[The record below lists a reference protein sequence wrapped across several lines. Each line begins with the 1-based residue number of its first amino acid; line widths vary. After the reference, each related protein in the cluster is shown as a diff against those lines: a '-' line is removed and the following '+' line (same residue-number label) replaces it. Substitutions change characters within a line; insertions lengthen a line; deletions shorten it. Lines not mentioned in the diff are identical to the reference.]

1 MAHFWWDLFFLK
13 IVSSEEFRDVSL
25 NGFKQ
30 MDLSVNEITY
40 LGVLIVSSE
49 GFIDGS
55 LVGVSLG
62 WENWSVLGYS
72 GVSYLRGLR
81 MTI

>member
-1 MAHFWWDLFFLK
+1 
-13 IVSSEEFRDVSL
+13 
-25 NGFKQ
+25 

-49 GFIDGS
+49 VFIDGS